1 MKPGKIS
8 VSVTLDE
15 DLLQKLRKLADADS
29 RSLSQYINVI
39 LREHLNS
46 ANNSQPQWIEISGV
60 DIMRPLKEKV
70 SISLDKD
77 MVEQLKEL
85 AEKNNRLF
93 SQYINFVLRD
103 YITNKLDKK

>member
-1 MKPGKIS
+1 
-8 VSVTLDE
+8 
-15 DLLQKLRKLADADS
+15 
-29 RSLSQYINVI
+29 
-39 LREHLNS
+39 
-46 ANNSQPQWIEISGV
+46 
-60 DIMRPLKEKV
+60 MRPLKEKV

>member
-46 ANNSQPQWIEISGV
+46 VNNSEPQ
-60 DIMRPLKEKV
+60 
-70 SISLDKD
+70 
-77 MVEQLKEL
+77 
-85 AEKNNRLF
+85 
-93 SQYINFVLRD
+93 
-103 YITNKLDKK
+103 